1 MLSYM
6 ANDNKPTRDPKTGR
20 LLPGHKPFVVER
32 SPGKNLGGRPKEFK
46 TQVKDA
52 LKLAEDAMPDIIA
65 SMIDR
70 ATGRDPD
77 CDVKTRQAAS
87 EYLID
92 RIYGKANQ
100 PLTHNAEPKFV
111 ELLSRLRN
119 VGTPDKP

>member
-1 MLSYM
+1 M
-6 ANDNKPTRDPKTGR
+6 ADRDSKGR

-65 SMIDR
+65 KMIDR
-70 ATGRDPD
+70 ATGKDLD

-100 PLTHNAEPKFV
+100 PLSSSSPWEILITYGKPAEDKDQ
-111 ELLSRLRN
+111 S
-119 VGTPDKP
+119 PDP